1 MKKIL
6 FTSIIILFSLS
17 TFAQIVNIPDENF
30 KAALLD
36 NFLPIDTNGDGEIQ
50 TSEAELVPN
59 INAILNNVTDITGIE
74 AFINLEVLSLGN
86 NEITTVD
93 LSQNTKLKILAIDVN
108 PITDIDLSFLPDLEI
123 VRLGQTQIQEID
135 LSFNSNLRRL
145 DLDGTLIQELDL
157 TANNNLE
164 VLSLTNTLLS
174 TIDVSGLTELIQL
187 SMNITEINEIDV
199 SNNLLLEALDLR
211 GSGLTSINLQ
221 NNTNLEI
228 LDISYTNLQSVDL
241 SQNTQLKILFIAGNP
256 LASIDLSNL
265 SALRAIDI
273 GMTDLTTLD
282 FSMNPQLCFV
292 SVNQNENL
300 ISVNLQNGNNEL
312 LDLDGTCEISVFE
325 ASYSFPTSANFFQN
339 NNNLTS
345 ICVDNIAFAEE
356 NFQNVPP
363 STEIIEDCTLSIQD
377 INKPLVAVYP
387 NPTTDIINISQT
399 VKNITVYDL
408 SGKQVY
414 KGSDNTV
421 SLKNLNNGLYIL
433 RLETQ
438 EGAIM
443 TKKII
448 KRS

>member
-1 MKKIL
+1 MKKLL
-6 FTSIIILFSLS
+6 FTGIIILYSLS
-17 TFAQIVNIPDENF
+17 TFAQIVDIPDENF

-36 NFLPIDTNGDGEIQ
+36 NFQPIDTNGDGEIQ
-50 TSEAELVPN
+50 VTEAELAPN

-86 NEITTVD
+86 NEVTTVD

-135 LSFNSNLRRL
+135 LSFNPNLRRL

-157 TANNNLE
+157 TSNNNIE
-164 VLSLTNTLLS
+164 VLSLTNTLLT
-174 TIDVSGLTELIQL
+174 TIDVSALTELIQL
-187 SMNITEINEIDV
+187 SMNITEMSEIDV
-199 SNNLLLEALDLR
+199 SNNVLLESLDLR

-221 NNTNLEI
+221 NNTNLEV
-228 LDISYTNLQSVDL
+228 LDISFTNLQSIDL

-256 LASIDLSNL
+256 LESIDLSDL
-265 SALRAIDI
+265 SVLRAIDI
-273 GMTDLTTLD
+273 GMTNLTTLD
-282 FSMNPQLCFV
+282 LSMNPQLCFV
-292 SVNQNENL
+292 SLNLSENL

-312 LDLDGTCEISVFE
+312 LALDGTCEISAFE
-325 ASYSFPTSANFFQN
+325 SSYSFPTGASFSQG
-339 NNNLTS
+339 NNNLIS
-345 ICVDNIAFAEE
+345 ICVDDIAFAEE
-356 NFQNVPP
+356 NFLNVPP
-363 STEIIEDCTLSIQD
+363 STDITEDCMLSIQD
-377 INKPLVAVYP
+377 INTPLIAVYP
-387 NPTTDIINISQT
+387 NPTTDIINVSQT
-399 VKNITVYDL
+399 VNNVTVYDL

-414 KGSDNTV
+414 KGQDSTI
-421 SLKNLNNGLYIL
+421 SLKNLNNGMYIL

>member
-6 FTSIIILFSLS
+6 FTSIIILSSLS
-17 TFAQIVNIPDENF
+17 TFAQIVDIPDENF

-50 TSEAELVPN
+50 VSEAELAPN
-59 INAILNNVTDITGIE
+59 INAILNDVTDITGIE

-86 NEITTVD
+86 NEITTVN
-93 LSQNTKLKILAIDVN
+93 LSQNTKLRVLAIDVN

-123 VRLGQTQIQEID
+123 VRLGQTPIQEID
-135 LSFNSNLRRL
+135 LSFNPNLRRL
-145 DLDGTLIQELDL
+145 DLDGTSIQELDL
-157 TANNNLE
+157 TANDNLE
-164 VLSLTNTLLS
+164 VLSLINTSLT

-187 SMNITEINEIDV
+187 SVNIAEMSEIDV
-199 SNNLLLEALDLR
+199 SNNLLLEALNVR

-221 NNTNLEI
+221 NNTNLEV
-228 LDISYTNLQSVDL
+228 LDISFTNLQAVDL
-241 SQNTQLKILFIAGNP
+241 SQNTQLKILLIAGNP
-256 LASIDLSNL
+256 LESIDLTDL

-273 GMTDLTTLD
+273 GMTDITTLD

-292 SVNQNENL
+292 SVNLSENL
-300 ISVNLQNGNNEL
+300 TSVNLQNGTNEL
-312 LDLDGTCEISVFE
+312 LALDGTCEISVFE
-325 ASYSFPTSANFFQN
+325 ASYGFPTGASFSQN
-339 NNNLTS
+339 NDNLIS

-356 NFQNVPP
+356 NFLNVPS
-363 STEIIEDCTLSIQD
+363 STEITQDCTLSTQD
-377 INKPLVAVYP
+377 INTPLVAVYP

-399 VKNITVYDL
+399 ATKVVVYHL
-408 SGKQVY
+408 RGRHVY
-414 KGSDNTV
+414 KGQDSTI